1 MRILSLPPTS
11 NCKPPAPNPVTL
23 AVLEE
28 PELNSSPELLLV
40 DPDFILRKALPA
52 DASI

>member
-1 MRILSLPPTS
+1 MTLVEPATS

-23 AVLEE
+23 AILEE
-28 PELNSSPELLLV
+28 PEKNSTPELLLV
-40 DPDFILRKALPA
+40 DHDFILRKALLA